1 MFALTKMVGTEAA
14 GGADGVG
21 LAASQN
27 QPSPLGPK
35 EAVPSLFRPLW
46 RGGG

>member
-1 MFALTKMVGTEAA
+1 MCALTKMVGAEAA
-14 GGADGVG
+14 GGVDGVG
-21 LAASQN
+21 LAASEN

-35 EAVPSLFRPLW
+35 EAVPSLFRLLW